1 MASETETKKA
11 EVTAKGLFRR
21 PEISRKS
28 ILIALALVAIFASAL
43 IMRVYPARYGYYLNE
58 FDPFFD
64 YYATNFIV
72 NSFDHKGFAG
82 LADYF
87 SWTDY
92 KTWYP
97 EGRPVAR
104 TSQVGLHFAGAL
116 TYLVVRGFF
125 GSAVSLYDYL
135 VMFPPVFGALTTLMV
150 FLLVRRIAGAGG
162 GLLASLV
169 IAVSTPIIARGNLG
183 WFKSEPFALFLTTAG
198 AYLFLTIYDS
208 NIKFRGFL
216 IRAVLAG
223 FLLGYANTAWGGSLY
238 FGAVFGVLLLLAPF
252 LGVDQ
257 RRTVIGG
264 TIFVAINL
272 LSSAMFPRPGPSI
285 VTNPS
290 GLALLAGLGFSIL
303 AYVIKSA
310 SDPRDYRKALS
321 RTVLA
326 VVLGALA
333 FVSFGLVS
341 GISGRYQTVLY
352 PFQRTG
358 NPLVESVAEHF
369 IPTGAEYFDAYY
381 ILLFLGGFG
390 AFTLFRR
397 RNLPSAFALVLGIS
411 SIYIASSFSRLM
423 VFSSIA
429 YAILAGVGFAEVTS
443 AIFRPAVA
451 GTAKKKSIVFSVRPE
466 MKAIYAIFMIA
477 ILAFPVVAPA
487 SANEIRGS
495 WVRAADTPVS
505 IANAGTGYRT
515 ERADWF
521 EALTWIK
528 ENTPQNAVL
537 AAWWDYGYWITV
549 MGNRTSL
556 ADNATINSTRI
567 ATLARMFMSPE
578 REGIEIAKSL
588 HADYILIFVAG
599 QKSEEQN
606 LGQVYIL
613 GGGGEESKKQW
624 FIRIGGF
631 DQNVYLYEDEFTPKP
646 ALWDNSLLG
655 KLMPFKLN
663 NYIDADGRLVGG
675 DWERGRNALY
685 NYQMNYPADGEGPL
699 ILAFESSSI
708 KKDARAGI
716 FTGVLIYKI
725 NKDYKFP

>member
-1 MASETETKKA
+1 MASETKAKKA

-21 PEISRKS
+21 PEISRKN

-64 YYATNFIV
+64 YYATDHIV
-72 NSFDHKGFAG
+72 KSVDQKGLAGFAE
-82 LADYF
+82 YF
-87 SWTDY
+87 TWNDN

-104 TSQVGLHFAGAL
+104 TSQVGLHFGGAL
-116 TYLVVRGFF
+116 SYLVLRNLFA
-125 GSAVSLYDYL
+125 SSVSLYDYL
-135 VMFPPVFGALTTLMV
+135 VMFPAVFGALTTMTM
-150 FLLVRRIAGAGG
+150 FLLVRRVAGAGG
-162 GLLASLV
+162 GLLAALV
-169 IAVSTPIIARGNLG
+169 IAVSTPIISRGNLG
-183 WFKSEPFALFLTTAG
+183 WFKSEPFALFLATAG

-208 NIKFRGFL
+208 KINLRSFL
-216 IRAVLAG
+216 IRAVLSG

-238 FGAVFGVLLLLAPF
+238 FGAVFGLLLLLSPF

-303 AYVIKSA
+303 AYIVKGVT
-310 SDPRDYRKALS
+310 DPKEYRKALT

-326 VVLGALA
+326 VVLGAVALI
-333 FVSFGLVS
+333 SFGLVS
-341 GISGRYQTVLY
+341 GISGRYQTVLF

-381 ILLFLGGFG
+381 AILFLGGFG
-390 AFTLFRR
+390 VITLFRR
-397 RNLPSAFALVLGIS
+397 RNLNSVFALVLGIS

-423 VFSSIA
+423 VFSSLA
-429 YAILAGVGFAEVTS
+429 YAMLAGVGFAEVTS

-451 GTAKKKSIVFSVRPE
+451 GTGKKKSVVFSVRSE
-466 MKAIYAIFMIA
+466 MKALYVIFMIA

-487 SANEIRGS
+487 AANETRGT
-495 WVRAADTPVS
+495 WVKAADTPVS
-505 IANAGTGYRT
+505 IVNAGTGYRSQ
-515 ERADWF
+515 RPDWF
-521 EALTWIK
+521 EALSWMK
-528 ENTPQNAVL
+528 ENTVQNAVM

-567 ATLARMFMSPE
+567 ATLAQMFMSPE
-578 REGIEIAKSL
+578 QEGVRIAKDL
-588 HADYILIFVAG
+588 QADYILIFIAG
-599 QKSEEQN
+599 QKVEDQN
-606 LGQVYIL
+606 LGKVHVL

-631 DQNVYLYEDEFTPKP
+631 DQNAFLYEDEFTPKT
-646 ALWDNSLLG
+646 AFWDNTLLG
-655 KLMPFKLN
+655 KMMPFKLN
-663 NYIDADGRLVGG
+663 NYIDAEGRLVGAN
-675 DWERGRNALY
+675 WERGRNALY
-685 NYQMNYPADGEGPL
+685 TYQMNYPADGNGPL
-699 ILAFESSSI
+699 ALAFESSSI
-708 KKDARAGI
+708 KQDAPAGI
-716 FTGVLIYKI
+716 FTGVLVYKI